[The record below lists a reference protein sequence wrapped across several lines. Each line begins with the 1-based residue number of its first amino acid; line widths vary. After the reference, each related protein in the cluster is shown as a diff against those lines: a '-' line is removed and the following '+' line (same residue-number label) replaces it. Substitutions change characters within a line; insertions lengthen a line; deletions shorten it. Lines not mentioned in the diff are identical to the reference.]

1 MEMSTESFVESALRV
16 AERFGVPLVLLAV
29 VIWFMR
35 DAAITLHGT
44 VLVPIVKSHTEFLD
58 STRETLDEIG
68 ISEVAVPGG
77 TEFRFSLRARSFLHN
92 QVRSIVGT
100 LERVGAGAWPP
111 GRVAGALAARDRAE
125 CGPVCPPQGLYLVG
139 VGYPLD
145 PFAEVAD
152 IGWGASPPARIGSVN
167 R

>member
-68 ISEVAVPGG
+68 KTQFKQAETLQAIAADQHAIKQAVVKKTGQSGESAP
-77 TEFRFSLRARSFLHN
+77 N
-92 QVRSIVGT
+92 
-100 LERVGAGAWPP
+100 
-111 GRVAGALAARDRAE
+111 
-125 CGPVCPPQGLYLVG
+125 
-139 VGYPLD
+139 
-145 PFAEVAD
+145 
-152 IGWGASPPARIGSVN
+152 
-167 R
+167 

>member
-29 VIWFMR
+29 AIWFMR

-68 ISEVAVPGG
+68 KTQFKQAETLQAIAADQHAIRQAVVKKTSQNGESAP
-77 TEFRFSLRARSFLHN
+77 N
-92 QVRSIVGT
+92 
-100 LERVGAGAWPP
+100 
-111 GRVAGALAARDRAE
+111 
-125 CGPVCPPQGLYLVG
+125 
-139 VGYPLD
+139 
-145 PFAEVAD
+145 
-152 IGWGASPPARIGSVN
+152 
-167 R
+167 